1 MNPQKNFLKS
11 RPHPWHG
18 LEVGPDPPHTVYAFI
33 EITPF
38 DLVKYELD
46 KETGFMM
53 VDRPQVTSSL
63 PPALYGFIPRTYCG
77 EGVGALMSNA
87 KGGDRDP
94 LDICVLSERSISR
107 GDVLLK
113 AHIVG
118 GLPTLDNS
126 RADDKIIAV
135 LENDALWGQ
144 VEDISDLTTAVVDRL
159 SHYFSTYKLRPYEV
173 SQVLVREPYGV
184 ERAKQVIQTAI
195 EDYNQAF
202 G

>member
-1 MNPQKNFLKS
+1 MSGKRDFLQS

-18 LEVGPDPPHTVYAFI
+18 LNVGPDPPRKVHAFI

-77 EGVGALMSNA
+77 EQVGALMQNA
-87 KGGDRDP
+87 RGGDGDP

-107 GDVLLK
+107 GDVLLR
-113 AHIVG
+113 AFIVG
-118 GLPTLDNS
+118 GLPTLDNNK
-126 RADDKIIAV
+126 ADDKIIAV
-135 LENDALWGQ
+135 LENDALWGK
-144 VEDISDLTTAVVDRL
+144 VRNLSELPNAVVERL

-173 SQVLVREPYGV
+173 SQVIVGEPYGV
-184 ERAKQVIQTAI
+184 DHAQKVVQTAI
-195 EDYNQAF
+195 ADYQETF